1 MQLSALKVGIGAIAL
16 ASFLAAGT
24 SGFAEEMKFKAD
36 LKGGEEVPPIQ
47 TSATGTADITYDS
60 DSKNLSWT
68 IEHSGLSGDVTAAH
82 FHGPAPIGENAP
94 PVVPIDVSAL
104 AKGSATLD
112 DAQAADLTEGRWYLN
127 LHTAANPDGEI
138 RGQVMKA
145 Q

>member
-1 MQLSALKVGIGAIAL
+1 MRSSAFKVGIGALAL
-16 ASFLAAGT
+16 VGFLAVGAP
-24 SGFAEEMKFKAD
+24 GFAEEMKFKAD
-36 LKGGEEVPPIQ
+36 LKGSTEVPPVQ

-60 DSKNLSWT
+60 ASKNLSWT
-68 IEHSGLSGDVTAAH
+68 VEHTGLSGDVTAAH
-82 FHGPAPIGENAP
+82 FHGPAAVGVNAP
-94 PVVPIDVSAL
+94 PVVPIDMSAL

-112 DAQAADLTEGRWYLN
+112 DAQAKDLTEGRWYLN

>member
-1 MQLSALKVGIGAIAL
+1 MQSSALKVGIGAIAL
-16 ASFLAAGT
+16 ASFLAAAT
-24 SGFAEEMKFKAD
+24 AGFAEEMKFRAD
-36 LKGGEEVPPIQ
+36 LKGSTEVPPVE

-60 DSKNLSWT
+60 ATKNLSWT
-68 IEHSGLSGDVTAAH
+68 IEHTGLSGDVAAAH
-82 FHGPAPIGENAP
+82 FHGPAAAGVNAP

-104 AKGSATLD
+104 AKGSTTID

>member
-1 MQLSALKVGIGAIAL
+1 MQSRALKVGAIAL
-16 ASFLAAGT
+16 VGFLAVAAT
-24 SGFAEEMKFKAD
+24 GFAEEVKFKAD
-36 LKGGEEVPPIQ
+36 LKGSTEVPPVQ

-60 DSKNLSWT
+60 ATKNLSWT
-68 IEHSGLSGDVTAAH
+68 IEHTGLSGDVTAAH
-82 FHGPAPIGENAP
+82 FHGPAAVGVNAP
-94 PVVPIDVSAL
+94 PVVPIDMSAL

-112 DAQAADLTEGRWYLN
+112 DAQATDLSEGRWYLN

>member
-1 MQLSALKVGIGAIAL
+1 MQSSALKDGIGALAL
-16 ASFLAAGT
+16 VGCLAMTAT
-24 SGFAEEMKFKAD
+24 GFAEEMKFKAD
-36 LKGGEEVPPIQ
+36 LKGSTEVPPVQ

-60 DSKNLSWT
+60 ATKNLSWA
-68 IEHSGLSGDVTAAH
+68 IEHTGLSGDVTAAH
-82 FHGPAPIGENAP
+82 FHGPAAVGVNAP
-94 PVVPIDVSAL
+94 PVVPIDLSAL

-112 DAQAADLTEGRWYLN
+112 DAQAADLSEGRWYLN

>member
-1 MQLSALKVGIGAIAL
+1 MQLSALKVGAIAL
-16 ASFLAAGT
+16 VGFLAMGAT
-24 SGFAEEMKFKAD
+24 GFAEEMKFKAD
-36 LKGGEEVPPIQ
+36 LKGSTEVPPVQ

-60 DSKNLSWT
+60 ATKNLSWT
-68 IEHSGLSGDVTAAH
+68 IEHTGLSGDVTAAH
-82 FHGPAPIGENAP
+82 FHGPAAVGVNAP
-94 PVVPIDVSAL
+94 PVVPIDMSAL

-112 DAQAADLTEGRWYLN
+112 DAQATDLTEGRWYLN

>member
-1 MQLSALKVGIGAIAL
+1 MQSRALKVGAIAL
-16 ASFLAAGT
+16 VGFLAVAAT
-24 SGFAEEMKFKAD
+24 GFAEEMKFRAD
-36 LKGGEEVPPIQ
+36 LKGSTEVPPVQ

-60 DSKNLSWT
+60 ATKNLSWT
-68 IEHSGLSGDVTAAH
+68 IEHTGLSGDVTAAH
-82 FHGPAPIGENAP
+82 FHGPAAVGVNAP
-94 PVVPIDVSAL
+94 PVVPIELSAL

-112 DAQAADLTEGRWYLN
+112 DAQAKDLTEGRWYLN

>member
-1 MQLSALKVGIGAIAL
+1 
-16 ASFLAAGT
+16 
-24 SGFAEEMKFKAD
+24 MKFKAD
-36 LKGGEEVPPIQ
+36 LKGSEEVPPVQ

-82 FHGPAPIGENAP
+82 FHGPAAVGANAP

-104 AKGSATLD
+104 AKGSAALD
-112 DAQAADLTEGRWYLN
+112 DAQAADLGEGRWYLN
-127 LHTAANPDGEI
+127 LHTAANPDGEV

>member
-1 MQLSALKVGIGAIAL
+1 MQFSALKVGAIAL
-16 ASFLAAGT
+16 VGFLAVAAT
-24 SGFAEEMKFKAD
+24 GFAEEMKFKAD
-36 LKGGEEVPPIQ
+36 LKGSTEVPPVQ

-60 DSKNLSWT
+60 ATKNLSWT
-68 IEHSGLSGDVTAAH
+68 IEHTGLSGDVTAAH
-82 FHGPAPIGENAP
+82 FHGPAAVGVNAP
-94 PVVPIDVSAL
+94 PVVPIDMSAL

-112 DAQAADLTEGRWYLN
+112 DAQAADLSEGRWYLN

>member
-1 MQLSALKVGIGAIAL
+1 MQLSALKVGGIAL
-16 ASFLAAGT
+16 VAFLAVAAT
-24 SGFAEEMKFKAD
+24 GFAEEMKFKAD
-36 LKGGEEVPPIQ
+36 LKGSTEVPPVQ

-60 DSKNLSWT
+60 ATKNLSWT
-68 IEHSGLSGDVTAAH
+68 IEHTGLSGDVTAAH
-82 FHGPAPIGENAP
+82 FHGPAAVGVNAP
-94 PVVPIDVSAL
+94 PVVPIDMSAL

-112 DAQAADLTEGRWYLN
+112 DAQATDLSEGRLYLN

>member
-1 MQLSALKVGIGAIAL
+1 MQSKVLKVGLGAIAL
-16 ASFLAAGT
+16 ASFLAAAT
-24 SGFAEEMKFKAD
+24 TGFAEEMKFKAD
-36 LKGGEEVPPIQ
+36 LKGSEEVPPIQ

-82 FHGPAPIGENAP
+82 FHGPAAVGANAP
-94 PVVPIDVSAL
+94 PVVPIDVTAL

-112 DAQAADLTEGRWYLN
+112 AAQAADLADGRWYLN
-127 LHTAANPDGEI
+127 LHTVANPDGEI

>member
-1 MQLSALKVGIGAIAL
+1 MQLSALKVGGIAL
-16 ASFLAAGT
+16 VGFLAVAAT
-24 SGFAEEMKFKAD
+24 GFAEEMKFKAD
-36 LKGGEEVPPIQ
+36 LKGSTEVPPVQ

-60 DSKNLSWT
+60 ATKNLSWT
-68 IEHSGLSGDVTAAH
+68 IEHTGLSGDVTAAH
-82 FHGPAPIGENAP
+82 FHGPAAVGVNAP
-94 PVVPIDVSAL
+94 PVVPIDMSAL

-112 DAQAADLTEGRWYLN
+112 DAQATDLSEGRLYLN

>member
-1 MQLSALKVGIGAIAL
+1 MQSRALKVGAIAL
-16 ASFLAAGT
+16 VGFLAVAAT
-24 SGFAEEMKFKAD
+24 GFAEEMKFRAD
-36 LKGGEEVPPIQ
+36 LKGSTEVPPVQ

-60 DSKNLSWT
+60 ATKNLSWT
-68 IEHSGLSGDVTAAH
+68 IEHTGLSGDVTAAH
-82 FHGPAPIGENAP
+82 FHGPAAVGVNAP
-94 PVVPIDVSAL
+94 PVVPIDMSAL

-112 DAQAADLTEGRWYLN
+112 DAQATDLSEGRLYLN

>member
-1 MQLSALKVGIGAIAL
+1 MG
-16 ASFLAAGT
+16 FLAVAAT
-24 SGFAEEMKFKAD
+24 GFAEEMKFKAD
-36 LKGGEEVPPIQ
+36 LKGSTEVPPVQ

-60 DSKNLSWT
+60 ASKNLSWT
-68 IEHSGLSGDVTAAH
+68 IEHTGLSGDVTAAH
-82 FHGPAPIGENAP
+82 FHGPAAVGVNAP
-94 PVVPIDVSAL
+94 PVVPIDMSAL

-112 DAQAADLTEGRWYLN
+112 DAQATDLSEGRWYLN